1 MKMKKFE
8 QFENSSVNESDEEE
22 YQSPVK
28 VKDLIEFLSKLD
40 PEMNVSLDHDGW
52 STYNYKPKDV
62 QDLIEKRG
70 IFDVWSGGLI
80 INN

>member
-8 QFENSSVNESDEEE
+8 QFENSSVNESNDEE

-40 PEMNVSLDHDGW
+40 PEMGVELDHDGW
-52 STYNYKPKDV
+52 FTYNYKPKDV
-62 QDLIEKRG
+62 QDLIASRG